1 MQSFISKMFILFT
14 LIYSLTNTV
23 NLNLNYISSTN
34 ILNTSTTT
42 VESDLKNNNNNQ
54 LDQLSKFSKA
64 YYNFLYLK

>member
-42 VESDLKNNNNNQ
+42 VESDLKNNNNNK